1 MSRWAVS
8 PRDERRMA
16 AMLAMLAGAV
26 GAALSAGCSAPLP
39 DDYFEA
45 PPVRPAPVPPSEAAP
60 PEVAVVPPDT
70 QAPPEESAP
79 ARPVVPTPSPE
90 AVATTGA
97 PPEGVLPSFADL
109 FRRLS
114 PSVVNIYTQEVV
126 SRRLVD
132 PWSGRL
138 RELPEVGTSLGSGF
152 VVDPDGYILTN
163 AHVVEN
169 AAEIRVRFQ
178 GGDEMPARL
187 VGIDPVRDLA
197 LLKVDG
203 AAGLVSVTPG
213 DSDAAEVGDWVI
225 AIGNPFGLSHTLTKG
240 IISATGRAEVLGPDT
255 GYSDL
260 IQTDVPLNRGSSG
273 GPLFNLRG
281 EVVGINTAVS
291 TEGHGIAFA
300 IPWNVVADALPRLE
314 KGGRVSRSWLGV
326 YVRAVGAPSR
336 EEGLLV
342 EGVVDDSPA
351 SRAGLR
357 PGDVLLALDGREVGT
372 AAEFRMLVASGVTGR
387 SITVVL
393 RRGKERLELP
403 IALAEARDP

>member
-1 MSRWAVS
+1 M
-8 PRDERRMA
+8 
-16 AMLAMLAGAV
+16 
-26 GAALSAGCSAPLP
+26 
-39 DDYFEA
+39 A
-45 PPVRPAPVPPSEAAP
+45 PPPPLEPAGAAP
-60 PEVAVVPPDT
+60 PLGAVEP
-70 QAPPEESAP
+70 APESM
-79 ARPVVPTPSPE
+79 
-90 AVATTGA
+90 
-97 PPEGVLPSFADL
+97 LPSFAGL
-109 FRRLS
+109 FQRLS
-114 PSVVNIYTQEVV
+114 PSVVNIYTQEVL
-126 SRRLVD
+126 SRRLID

-138 RELPEVGTSLGSGF
+138 RALPEVGTSLGSGF
-152 VVDPDGYILTN
+152 VIDTDGYILTN

-178 GGDEMPARL
+178 SGDEMPARM

-203 AAGLVSVTPG
+203 AAGLQATTPG
-213 DSDAAEVGDWVI
+213 DSDAVLVGDWVI

-281 EVVGINTAVS
+281 EVIGINTAVS
-291 TEGHGIAFA
+291 TAGQGIAFA

-357 PGDVLLALDGREVGT
+357 PGDVLLAFDGRGVGN

-387 SITVVL
+387 SIQVTL
-393 RRGKERLELP
+393 QRGGDRLDLP
-403 IALAEARDP
+403 IELSEARDP